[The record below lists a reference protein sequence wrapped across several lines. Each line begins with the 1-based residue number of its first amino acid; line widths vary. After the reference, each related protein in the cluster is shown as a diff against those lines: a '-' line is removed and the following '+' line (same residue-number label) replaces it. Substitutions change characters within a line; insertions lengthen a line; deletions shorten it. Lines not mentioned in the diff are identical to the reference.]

1 MGITTRGGVARI
13 LEYNIND
20 GLISEIESSK
30 RIIFILQICAFIFS
44 IILQF
49 IVLLIFGTIYDGT
62 KTFLLV
68 DDRLTPNLN
77 YYVQSISL
85 NGSVRHLP
93 ILQTT
98 NSSIRWRD
106 FIDVFSFPNSEIQFA
121 YQYRDDLVFLYSS
134 FKETHS
140 FSVVYTAINE
150 KYTTKKSFRED
161 DSGLQYKLPKNSSL
175 VEIGSYIWLY
185 GMYLM
190 EFSKYIFQKH

>member
-13 LEYNIND
+13 LEYNKND
-20 GLISEIESSK
+20 GLISEIESNK
-30 RIIFILQICAFIFS
+30 RIIIILQIFAFIFS

-85 NGSVRHLP
+85 NGSVRLLP

-98 NSSIRWRD
+98 NSSTGCVREEFAFRFLKILSLYWGY
-106 FIDVFSFPNSEIQFA
+106 IDMC
-121 YQYRDDLVFLYSS
+121 L
-134 FKETHS
+134 H
-140 FSVVYTAINE
+140 
-150 KYTTKKSFRED
+150 
-161 DSGLQYKLPKNSSL
+161 
-175 VEIGSYIWLY
+175 
-185 GMYLM
+185 
-190 EFSKYIFQKH
+190 